1 MPEVLLVALGAAV
14 GAPLRYLTVHLLRVR
29 FEATGAAGTLL
40 VNVLGSALLGGLV
53 GGGVEGGGL
62 ALLGI
67 GFCGAFTTFS
77 TFALELWDALRE
89 RRRPA
94 LATTVVLSLVLGL
107 GAFALGLTV
116 GAAVAG

>member
-53 GGGVEGGGL
+53 GGVVEGGGL

-89 RRRPA
+89 RRLPA
-94 LATTVVLSLVLGL
+94 LATTLVLSLVLGL

-116 GAAVAG
+116 GAQVAG